1 MYEMYLELEAL
12 LLSLGNE
19 NHDNASQHALRKMHR
34 SQISPIA
41 IGMRSDAFTDS
52 EMVNTEH

>member
-1 MYEMYLELEAL
+1 MYLELEAL
-12 LLSLGNE
+12 CSHLAMYNE

-34 SQISPIA
+34 SQISPTA
-41 IGMRSDAFTDS
+41 IGICSDAFTDS